1 MKKMSKFELRLLPSL
16 PLTQVN
22 TESGRHYVLPDCDI
36 KFTSVTT
43 FLSKTSDE
51 SFLEKW
57 KKRVGEEDAK
67 IISAKA
73 LDRGNTIHGYLEKH
87 LLGHPYTVSKYAL
100 QFDCIRKYLDRN
112 LTAVFGIENKLY
124 SKEMQLA
131 GTTDLFGV
139 YKGKNSIV
147 DFKGSNRIKS
157 KKHIEN
163 YIIQTRLYSL
173 MVKECFDI
181 EIDQLVILIGVD
193 KQYKAQEFIIKK
205 EEFTQYDLIINQ
217 KLNSKEWIDFCSSFQ
232 TTTHL
237 A

>member
-1 MKKMSKFELRLLPSL
+1 MKKMSKFDLRLLPPL

-43 FLSKTSDE
+43 FLSKTSDD
-51 SFLEKW
+51 SFLETW
-57 KKRVGEEDAK
+57 KKRVGEEEAK
-67 IISAKA
+67 VISAKA

-87 LLGHPYTVSKYAL
+87 IIGHPYKLDKYAL

-112 LTAVFGIENKLY
+112 LTTVFGIENKMY

-131 GTTDLFGV
+131 GTTDLFGI

-147 DFKGSNRIKS
+147 DFKGSNKPKQLKWITSYILQCLIYS
-157 KKHIEN
+157 K
-163 YIIQTRLYSL
+163 

-181 EIDQLVILIGVD
+181 DIEQLVILVGVD
-193 KQYKAQEFIIKK
+193 KAYKAQEFIISLSQFEEYELELK
-205 EEFTQYDLIINQ
+205 ERLVIWNN
-217 KLNSKEWIDFCSSFQ
+217 LSNLS
-232 TTTHL
+232 
-237 A
+237 